1 VVGIEFL
8 IELAFLHGRDKLK
21 NYPVHSLIVYD

>member
-8 IELAFLHGRDKLK
+8 IELGFLHGREKLLQ
-21 NYPVHSLIVYD
+21 YPVHSLITY